1 VQTPI
6 RSKPSAPAAL
16 WSLAFVSLLL
26 NVALAALVVVIVL
39 SARQFAAGTADALAA
54 VGSQDIN
61 YTLRLNQTVPV
72 RADVP
77 FAQNIVAPVNQSIE
91 VNTVVTV
98 SRELPVIGV
107 IELDVPIQ
115 TSIPISFEVPIVVSQ
130 TFAISADVPLN
141 MEIPLSIR
149 INETPLK
156 ATIDSVVRS
165 LNAFAGR

>member
-1 VQTPI
+1 MQSPV
-6 RSKPSAPAAL
+6 RSRPSAPAAL
-16 WSLAFVSLLL
+16 WALALVSLLL
-26 NVALAALVVVIVL
+26 NLALGALIVFVVVW
-39 SARQFAAGTADALAA
+39 ARQFAADTADALIA
-54 VGSQDIN
+54 VGDQDIN

-77 FAQNIVAPVNQSIE
+77 FAQSVVVPINQTIN

-107 IELDVPIQ
+107 IDLDVPIRA
-115 TSIPISFEVPIVVSQ
+115 SIPVNFEVPITIDQ
-130 TFAISADVPLN
+130 TFPISADVPLN

-149 INETPLK
+149 VNETPLK

-165 LNAFAGR
+165 LNTFAGR